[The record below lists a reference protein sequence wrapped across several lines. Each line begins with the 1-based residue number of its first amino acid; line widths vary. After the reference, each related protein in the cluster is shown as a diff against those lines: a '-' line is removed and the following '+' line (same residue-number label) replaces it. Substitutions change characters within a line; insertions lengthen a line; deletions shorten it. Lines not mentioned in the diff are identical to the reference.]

1 MTCLNVFFGLLY
13 YLGKAG
19 KEGLKGSKHE
29 KRSVGGCCG
38 GDLPK
43 RVWSGKKSFA
53 TKGVRN
59 KNKWLPNLSSI
70 NKRSTADPYFRWCPK
85 IYYVNQGVGK

>member
-43 RVWSGKKSFA
+43 RV
-53 TKGVRN
+53 
-59 KNKWLPNLSSI
+59 
-70 NKRSTADPYFRWCPK
+70 
-85 IYYVNQGVGK
+85 

>member
-1 MTCLNVFFGLLY
+1 MRHFITTIYNVIYVYYQCTRQPRMTCLNVFFGLLY

-43 RVWSGKKSFA
+43 RV
-53 TKGVRN
+53 
-59 KNKWLPNLSSI
+59 
-70 NKRSTADPYFRWCPK
+70 
-85 IYYVNQGVGK
+85 